1 MILEYVTGSLGAP
14 TTLFVLTRRG
24 GDSVA
29 LRAAILPPADSLA
42 GQLARFLALIQ
53 HGQDGG
59 LGREF
64 GRALL
69 DPAQAELGAGVTRL
83 VVVPDG
89 PLHRVPWDL
98 LRLADGR
105 YVVERYAVSVA
116 PSTGRIIRG
125 EASDEE
131 EESAP

>member
-1 MILEYVTGSLGAP
+1 VILEYVTGSLGAP
-14 TTLFVLTRRG
+14 TTLFILTRRG
-24 GDSVA
+24 GDSVT

-69 DPAQAELGAGVTRL
+69 DPAEAELGAVHG
-83 VVVPDG
+83 
-89 PLHRVPWDL
+89 
-98 LRLADGR
+98 
-105 YVVERYAVSVA
+105 
-116 PSTGRIIRG
+116 IRG
-125 EASDEE
+125 RSYSRGCRGMRGFAR
-131 EESAP
+131 